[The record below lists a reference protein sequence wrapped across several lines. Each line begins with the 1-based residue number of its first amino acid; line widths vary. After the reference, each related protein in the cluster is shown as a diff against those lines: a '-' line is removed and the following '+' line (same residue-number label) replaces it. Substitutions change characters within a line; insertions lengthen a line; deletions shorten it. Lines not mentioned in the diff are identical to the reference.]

1 MHVPTLAIN
10 YWPPDCSPRLL
21 QRFAAAQYAVQVV
34 ENETYLGLRTHC
46 KHKSRRG
53 AVRGQ
58 SGRRKNLIPDQGSR
72 FTHPAQTHVSPREGD
87 LAAVLEPSHNHRS
100 LAIVQGSLTHFEM
113 KRVFVFPICRA
124 AGFTL
129 RNEKKCLPG
138 FQLEKLKVRKHNPFG
153 AARHGRLFFCP
164 SPAP

>member
-34 ENETYLGLRTHC
+34 ENETYLGLRTHR

-58 SGRRKNLIPDQGSR
+58 SGRRKNLIKVHG

-87 LAAVLEPSHNHRS
+87 LAAVLEPSLNHRS

-113 KRVFVFPICRA
+113 KRVFVFPIWSMP
-124 AGFTL
+124 TL
-129 RNEKKCLPG
+129 LGRKRSLVAQVSVPVGSNE
-138 FQLEKLKVRKHNPFG
+138 
-153 AARHGRLFFCP
+153 P
-164 SPAP
+164 SPSTPPAFSSKSCSYHSKQLL